1 MQVSEQLQLLAKKNI
16 VLTVIDNKLKI
27 QSKGKAVEPSL
38 LELIREN
45 KQELIRHLNNQ
56 TQRSQKIAKVQVDSE
71 PVKLSFAQQRL
82 WLTDQISGGSPQYN
96 IPAILKLTGSLD
108 KHALQQALDTIIER
122 HEILRTTY
130 LLVDG
135 EAKQQVHPAEAL
147 TIKHYSVVEHEPV
160 VRESEMKKMINREVS
175 SPFELQTQWPIRA
188 QLITLSENEYVLALT
203 IHHIASDGWSMSII
217 INEFAQLYQSYNA
230 GNGNVLPDLPIQYT
244 DFAYW
249 QHELSESGVLEQQL
263 DYWQAKLE
271 GIPTLH
277 QMVKGRARPANPT
290 YSGKVFQC
298 HIDNSLRERLNQL
311 ARKNNASLF
320 MVLHSAFSLL
330 LSRWSGEDD
339 IVIGSP
345 AAGRNVK
352 DIERLIGFF
361 VNTLVLRTQLDP
373 SKGFNQLLE
382 QTKKN
387 VLEAY
392 ENDSVTF
399 DMLVNMLNPERS
411 DSYNPLFQITFSMV
425 HESAQREMLN
435 GIEVETVELPEV
447 YSKFDLTLTAKES
460 DQGLKLVWLYA
471 QDLFAQ
477 HEIEQL
483 NESFTVLLQSIV
495 NSPEKPISTLSL
507 LSLASQSLL
516 NMWNKTHVDFPDT
529 TCIHTQIEAQAA
541 RTPEAIAVVFEGG
554 QISYRTLNERANQLA
569 GYLISQQVKPD
580 CLVGVCAERSIEMV
594 VAILAILKA
603 GGAYVPLD
611 PTLPV
616 KRLAYIIQDS
626 NPSIIVGQKRFA
638 SKVEHGDRTFFALDE
653 ETSKTHLSNYS
664 NENPSAEE
672 LGLTSK
678 SLAYVIYTSGST
690 GQPKGVM
697 VEHQALVNRIDW
709 MQQSE
714 YALTNEDK
722 MLQKAPFTFDISV
735 EEFIWPLVAGA
746 TLVVARA
753 EGHKDPS
760 YLCDLIMAQGVTVL
774 HFVPS
779 MLAIMLQQSR
789 WSDCLSVKCVFCGGE
804 ALPASLAK
812 QFHAAHPAALHN
824 LYGPT
829 EATIDVSY
837 WAVERDNETSIIP
850 IGKPINNTQFFVLDP
865 TLNRVPPGMA
875 GELYI
880 GGAGLAR
887 CYVNQPQLTVERFI
901 EHPFSKVDGAR
912 LYKTGDL
919 VRYRID
925 GNLEYLGRID
935 EQVKVRGFRIELGEI
950 ESQLSQL
957 DSLKEVAVSVKGEGA
972 KANLVAYLV
981 ASENAAHSMSQ
992 QDILKQVKVHLTN
1005 SLPDYMLPSAYIFI
1019 DKLSYTSSGKTDK
1032 KALPEPDNSVLERCH
1047 VEPTTQTQ
1055 KELIIIFA
1063 ELLGKNAVAISVTM
1077 GFFDLGGNS
1086 LLAVNLVNSIN
1097 SQLNVK
1103 IGIRDIFNFRDIEQ
1117 LAGHIDS
1124 QKMRFEM
1131 RANGQHAIESDE
1143 TVVSL

>member
-1 MQVSEQLQLLAKKNI
+1 
-16 VLTVIDNKLKI
+16 
-27 QSKGKAVEPSL
+27 
-38 LELIREN
+38 
-45 KQELIRHLNNQ
+45 
-56 TQRSQKIAKVQVDSE
+56 
-71 PVKLSFAQQRL
+71 
-82 WLTDQISGGSPQYN
+82 
-96 IPAILKLTGSLD
+96 
-108 KHALQQALDTIIER
+108 
-122 HEILRTTY
+122 
-130 LLVDG
+130 
-135 EAKQQVHPAEAL
+135 
-147 TIKHYSVVEHEPV
+147 
-160 VRESEMKKMINREVS
+160 
-175 SPFELQTQWPIRA
+175 
-188 QLITLSENEYVLALT
+188 
-203 IHHIASDGWSMSII
+203 
-217 INEFAQLYQSYNA
+217 
-230 GNGNVLPDLPIQYT
+230 
-244 DFAYW
+244 
-249 QHELSESGVLEQQL
+249 
-263 DYWQAKLE
+263 
-271 GIPTLH
+271 
-277 QMVKGRARPANPT
+277 
-290 YSGKVFQC
+290 
-298 HIDNSLRERLNQL
+298 
-311 ARKNNASLF
+311 
-320 MVLHSAFSLL
+320 
-330 LSRWSGEDD
+330 
-339 IVIGSP
+339 
-345 AAGRNVK
+345 
-352 DIERLIGFF
+352 
-361 VNTLVLRTQLDP
+361 
-373 SKGFNQLLE
+373 
-382 QTKKN
+382 
-387 VLEAY
+387 
-392 ENDSVTF
+392 
-399 DMLVNMLNPERS
+399 
-411 DSYNPLFQITFSMV
+411 
-425 HESAQREMLN
+425 
-435 GIEVETVELPEV
+435 
-447 YSKFDLTLTAKES
+447 
-460 DQGLKLVWLYA
+460 
-471 QDLFAQ
+471 
-477 HEIEQL
+477 
-483 NESFTVLLQSIV
+483 
-495 NSPEKPISTLSL
+495 
-507 LSLASQSLL
+507 
-516 NMWNKTHVDFPDT
+516 MWNKTHVDFPDT